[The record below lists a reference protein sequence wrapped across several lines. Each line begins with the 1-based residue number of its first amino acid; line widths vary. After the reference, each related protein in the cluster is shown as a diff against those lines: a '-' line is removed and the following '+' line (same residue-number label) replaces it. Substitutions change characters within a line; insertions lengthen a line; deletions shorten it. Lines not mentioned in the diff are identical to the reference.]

1 MNKHICILIC
11 FNNLEHIKQCY
22 ESLYNKNIDFFI
34 IENYSDN
41 SEKIKEFFIDK
52 NIIGYIQFE
61 KNISHKA
68 VSTFITDYENILN
81 KYDYITFSDCDLTV
95 ENSEKTFQEIIKNLE
110 FSNVIISCVDL
121 TMTNL
126 PKIPGSSSWV
136 PAPLNITDDYIEGA
150 SGVHLMTLKNENL
163 WLVKNTTFLDSN
175 IRTSVYSKKKKWVKT
190 IKNKAYHLT
199 WDLYFEGSDYYKYK
213 LTNTD
218 IWNHNNVCDYKI
230 IK

>member
-1 MNKHICILIC
+1 
-11 FNNLEHIKQCY
+11 
-22 ESLYNKNIDFFI
+22 
-34 IENYSDN
+34 
-41 SEKIKEFFIDK
+41 
-52 NIIGYIQFE
+52 
-61 KNISHKA
+61 
-68 VSTFITDYENILN
+68 
-81 KYDYITFSDCDLTV
+81 
-95 ENSEKTFQEIIKNLE
+95 
-110 FSNVIISCVDL
+110 
-121 TMTNL
+121 MTNL
-126 PKIPGSSSWV
+126 PIIPGSSSWV